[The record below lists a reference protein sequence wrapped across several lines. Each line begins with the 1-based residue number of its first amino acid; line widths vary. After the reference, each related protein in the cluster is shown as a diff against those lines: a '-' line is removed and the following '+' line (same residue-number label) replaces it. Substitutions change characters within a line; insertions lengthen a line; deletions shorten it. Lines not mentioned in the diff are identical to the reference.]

1 MDIDRDFAR
10 DVVRAEAEAVAG
22 LVERVGDEF
31 VAAAEAIV
39 SCSGRVVTTG
49 MGKAGII
56 AQKIAATL
64 SSTGTSAIF
73 MHPAEARHG
82 DLGVVTADDVVL
94 ALSNSGET
102 VELVELMPPLRQ
114 IGSSVILMTGNANSA
129 LAGAADHVLD
139 MGRVEEAGE
148 LKLAPTASSTAM
160 LALGDAL
167 ALAIQKAKGFD
178 EGHYAFYH
186 GGGALA
192 NKALND
198 ALSKRKLTK
207 VSDLMRT
214 GDRAPTA
221 HRDASVD
228 EVLHLI
234 TGAHAGSVIVVD
246 DEGKLL
252 GIFTDGDFRRSYI
265 KHDDIHSKTVGEV
278 MTSPCVF
285 VRCDQLLGD
294 AQQIMNTKKINELP
308 VVDAEGRVAG
318 MLDVQDVVDA
328 RPFR

>member
-10 DVVRAEAEAVAG
+10 DVIRAEAEAVAG

-39 SCSGRVVTTG
+39 SCSGRVVATG

-82 DLGVVTADDVVL
+82 DLGLVMADDVVL

-102 VELVELMPPLRQ
+102 EELIELMPPLRQ

-129 LAGAADHVLD
+129 LAGAADHILD

-192 NKALND
+192 GKALND

-246 DEGKLL
+246 DGGKLL

-265 KHDDIHSKTVGEV
+265 KHDNIHSKTVGEV
-278 MTSPCVF
+278 MTSPCVSI
-285 VRCDQLLGD
+285 RCDQLLGD
-294 AQQIMNTKKINELP
+294 AQQIMNTKRINELP
-308 VVDAEGRVAG
+308 VVDDEGRVAG

>member
-10 DVVRAEAEAVAG
+10 EVVRAEAEAVSG
-22 LVERVGDEF
+22 LADRIGGEF
-31 VAAAEAIV
+31 VEAADAIAT
-39 SCSGRVVTTG
+39 CSGRVVTAG

-82 DLGVVTADDVVL
+82 DLGVVTAEDVVL

-102 VELVELMPPLRQ
+102 EELIDLMPALRR
-114 IGSSVILMTGNANSA
+114 IGSSVILITGRAGST
-129 LAGAADHVLD
+129 LADAADHVLD
-139 MGRVEEAGE
+139 IGPVEEPGE
-148 LKLAPTASSTAM
+148 LKLAPTASTTAM

-167 ALAIQKAKGFD
+167 AMAIQKAKGFD

-192 NKALND
+192 GKALND
-198 ALSKRKLTK
+198 ALDKKRLTK

-214 GDRAPTA
+214 GDRVPTA

-246 DEGKLL
+246 DGNKLL

-265 KHDDIHSKTVGEV
+265 KQGDIHSKSVGEV
-278 MTSPCVF
+278 MTSPCVSI
-285 VRCDQLLGD
+285 RADQPLGD
-294 AQQIMNTKKINELP
+294 AQKIMDAKKINELP
-308 VVDAEGRVAG
+308 VVDNNGCVAG
-318 MLDVQDVVDA
+318 LLDVQDVVNA
-328 RPFR
+328 RPFK